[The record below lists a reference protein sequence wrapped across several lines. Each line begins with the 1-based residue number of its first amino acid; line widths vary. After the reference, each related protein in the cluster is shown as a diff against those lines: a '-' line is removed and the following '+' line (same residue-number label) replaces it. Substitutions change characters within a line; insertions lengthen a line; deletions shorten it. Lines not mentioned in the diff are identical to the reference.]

1 MAEPGRFIERL
12 PDYQARV
19 HAMLDRVLP
28 PASQPPQRLHEAMR
42 YAVLNGGK
50 RIRAILVIATGEAL
64 QADAGRLE
72 PPACAVELIHA
83 YSLVHDDLPA
93 MDDDDLRRGLP
104 TCHRAFDEATAILA
118 GDALHTLA
126 FEILVRTP
134 VPGSAPAPD
143 DAPGSTDASASAGVP
158 TSVGGAPA
166 SAGVPAS
173 AGLPVSRLAHPP
185 IAPPPGVPTSVGS
198 APAPADAPA
207 SVGDL
212 VRTLADASGSRGM
225 AGGQAVDLES
235 VGRSLT
241 LAQLEN
247 MHLRKTGALIR
258 ASVRLG
264 ALSAGADDPALL
276 ARLDDYA
283 RCIGLAFQI
292 RDDVLDVESDTG
304 TLGKTQ
310 GADVARKKPTYPAI
324 LGLEASRAHAHALHE
339 RAVERLA
346 PLGPGADPLRDLSG
360 FIVSRMH

>member
-1 MAEPGRFIERL
+1 MAETASFIERL
-12 PDYQARV
+12 PGYRARV

-28 PASQPPQRLHEAMR
+28 PASQPPRRLHEAMR

-64 QADAGRLE
+64 RADAGRLE

-126 FEILVRTP
+126 FEILVRAP
-134 VPGSAPAPD
+134 VPGGAPAPGGASA
-143 DAPGSTDASASAGVP
+143 DATASAGVP
-158 TSVGGAPA
+158 AGRNASGASPGSADVPAVPASVDAPAPAGAPA
-166 SAGVPAS
+166 SAGE
-173 AGLPVSRLAHPP
+173 
-185 IAPPPGVPTSVGS
+185 
-198 APAPADAPA
+198 
-207 SVGDL
+207 L

-235 VGRSLT
+235 VGRPLT
-241 LAQLEN
+241 LEQLED
-247 MHLRKTGALIR
+247 MHLHKTGALIR
-258 ASVRLG
+258 ACVRLG
-264 ALSAGADDPALL
+264 ALSAGANDPEIL

-292 RDDVLDVESDTG
+292 RDDVLDVESDTT
-304 TLGKTQ
+304 TLGKTR
-310 GADVARKKPTYPAI
+310 GADVARRKPTYPAI
-324 LGLEASRAHAHALHE
+324 LGIEASRAHAHALHE
-339 RAVERLA
+339 RALERLA

-360 FIVSRMH
+360 FIVRRMH